1 MTVNHNST
9 EYWRFRDDKGMVPRL
24 EAPQGTKTFPHITT
38 HNPPVTRA
46 MEFRYKQSREET
58 GSAYRRR

>member
-1 MTVNHNST
+1 MTKAWSPDL
-9 EYWRFRDDKGMVPRL
+9 RPPR
-24 EAPQGTKTFPHITT
+24 GTKTFPHITT